1 MIFYLNIGGG
11 ESLKN
16 QTKLLFAQKLEEMLQ
31 TIPMDKIR
39 IIDLC
44 KRCETIPQTFYY
56 HFHDKYELVAW
67 IFLYDFS
74 KVYGD
79 KSPEYSVESIIRSLE
94 QMDKRRNFYQQ
105 TFTEHSQ
112 NSINEYIQQFNVF
125 TATQAIESFTN
136 EKITSSQLYEIKYHS
151 YGSMG
156 LFREWLMKKSSIT
169 ISELAE
175 FQYDHTPELL
185 KKAYQNTS
193 FDSSKILDFK

>member
-79 KSPEYSVESIIRSLE
+79 KSQNTLLKVLSEVWNRWINVEIFINKPSLNIHKIQSMSIF
-94 QMDKRRNFYQQ
+94 N
-105 TFTEHSQ
+105 
-112 NSINEYIQQFNVF
+112 NSMF
-125 TATQAIESFTN
+125 
-136 EKITSSQLYEIKYHS
+136 SQLHK
-151 YGSMG
+151 
-156 LFREWLMKKSSIT
+156 LLKALLMKK
-169 ISELAE
+169 
-175 FQYDHTPELL
+175 
-185 KKAYQNTS
+185 
-193 FDSSKILDFK
+193 